1 MSRLVTE
8 RPPAWIARTVS
19 ETREDTYPERV
30 AKYVPAEIIAGY
42 TPLMALAAAN
52 GGEKPTEVT
61 LWLAGLV
68 FLAGFIAT
76 PLYLWRVSGKVGK
89 SKPIQI
95 VIATIA
101 FPLWA
106 YVLGGPFEVLSEI
119 NKEYPYHPEI
129 GGVVTGIYT
138 WMVGLF
144 APVASEDEA
153 AERAKMEMK
162 GE

>member
-1 MSRLVTE
+1 M
-8 RPPAWIARTVS
+8 
-19 ETREDTYPERV
+19 
-30 AKYVPAEIIAGY
+30 
-42 TPLMALAAAN
+42 
-52 GGEKPTEVT
+52 
-61 LWLAGLV
+61 WLAGLV

-95 VIATIA
+95 VIASVA

-106 YVLGGPFEVLSEI
+106 YVLGGPFEVLSEVYKDAATGI
-119 NKEYPYHPEI
+119 SKYPYYPEI

-144 APVASEDEA
+144 APVASEEDGAPENA
-153 AERAKMEMK
+153 NA
-162 GE
+162 